1 MDNNINKTEIKKKLI
16 EIFMNICHC
25 NDLSLIDYNINQISF
40 IDMQKISILPKP
52 INIKSCCKYINGI
65 EHIFWI
71 NLDSENKRKTH
82 MESILNKINISN
94 TRISAININSDE
106 LLLLLK
112 IIGNNCDDKIDLKE
126 ICCTL
131 SHIKAIS
138 LIYDCYNLNEQKYFM
153 ICEDDIE
160 ILNPII
166 LNIDLETI
174 INNSPEFDVLKL
186 THITTKHIND
196 IYAKHC
202 FQIHGGS
209 TVCYIIS
216 SNGVKN
222 FVNNIAYIE
231 NNTNLVI
238 RKKFSQADGFIYEHF
253 NTIAYKYCFA
263 SYIDAISN
271 IHPDHHDIQMFCKN
285 TQLKYILNDLIN

>member
-1 MDNNINKTEIKKKLI
+1 
-16 EIFMNICHC
+16 MNICHC

-106 LLLLLK
+106 LLLFLK

-138 LIYDCYNLNEQKYFM
+138 MINNLYDLNKQKYFM
-153 ICEDDIE
+153 ICEDDIDISNTE
-160 ILNPII
+160 ILD
-166 LNIDLETI
+166 IDLETI

-186 THITTKHIND
+186 VHMSATHLNEEYIQGD
-196 IYAKHC
+196 VYDRS
-202 FQIHGGS
+202 GGS
-209 TVCYIIS
+209 TACYIIS
-216 SNGVKN
+216 NKGVKN
-222 FVNNIAYIE
+222 FIKTVANI
-231 NNTNLVI
+231 TNDFNLTI
-238 RKKFSQADGFIYEHF
+238 YKKFYRADVFIYEYV
-253 NTIAYKYCFA
+253 NAISYKYCFF
-263 SYIDAISN
+263 SYINTVSC
-271 IHPDHHDIQMFCKN
+271 IHPDHHDFQLFFKN
-285 TQLKYILNDLIN
+285 KQFE